1 MRLIVCL
8 KPVPDPKHWRRL
20 TLDPESG
27 TLVRE
32 GIPSTIN
39 PLDKNALEAALRLR
53 EAHGGEV
60 IVLSLAPPQMQPV
73 LTEAL
78 ALGADR
84 AVLLADKDFAG
95 SDTLATAC
103 ILAGAIRRL
112 GPGEAV
118 LCGNETIDSGTAQV
132 SAQVAEFLGLPNM
145 SRVSAIE
152 ARAGRPWLVR
162 SRIEQGQMTVEVAP
176 PVVLAVTKEINQPR
190 FATLMNVLEAEE
202 KEIVTWSAADL
213 SLDEPWVGLEG
224 SPTWMAGLFSPEKR
238 PQAEML
244 AGPPA
249 EQASRLADRLHRR
262 GWC

>member
-8 KPVPDPKHWRRL
+8 KPVPDPKHWHRL
-20 TLDPESG
+20 SLDPESG

-32 GIPSTIN
+32 GIPAAIN

-60 IVLSLAPPQMQPV
+60 IVLSMAPPEMRPILV
-73 LTEAL
+73 EAL

-84 AVLLADKDFAG
+84 AVLLADRGFAG

-112 GPGEAV
+112 SPCDAV

-132 SAQVAEFLGLPNM
+132 SAQVAEFLDLPNL
-145 SRVSAIE
+145 SGVSAIE
-152 ARAGRPWLVR
+152 ARAGQPWLVR
-162 SRIEQGQMTVEVAP
+162 SRIEAGQMTVEVAP
-176 PVVLAVTKEINQPR
+176 PMVLAVIKEINQPR

-202 KEIVTWSAADL
+202 KEIVAWSATDL
-213 SLDEPWVGLEG
+213 SLDEPWMGLEG

-238 PQAEML
+238 PKAEML
-244 AGPPA
+244 AGSPA
-249 EQASRLADRLHRR
+249 EQAGRLADRLHRR